1 MRTEKADVVVV
12 GAGVIGG
19 AAAYFLSKAGL
30 KVVVVERDSI
40 GAHASGFA
48 PGILNPLGES
58 PEYMETRLPLSV
70 KSFQMH
76 KELAEQLP
84 VESGIDYHFR
94 QSAMLMLAFTEA
106 EVKEIKARIDRL
118 QRQEFNIRW
127 LDSEA
132 VHLIESRVSD
142 EIEGAAYLED
152 VAEVDSY
159 GYTLAL
165 AQAAEKY
172 GAEIR
177 CGQFTGLKSKGSRV
191 TAIQLASGEIACD
204 YAVLAMGPWAGM
216 ASSSLGISI
225 PIGPQKGE
233 ILRIKAP
240 GSPFTSL
247 LAWNTNYNTTTR
259 HDGLV
264 YHGATHQDAGF
275 NEEPTAEGRDEL
287 LNNLITMVPSL
298 IEAEVVLQTACL
310 RPLST
315 DGLPIIGE
323 VPGWSGVYIAGG
335 HWKKGIL
342 LSPVTGSIIAEL
354 ITKGTAS
361 TRIEPFGLKRFTKS

>member
-1 MRTEKADVVVV
+1 
-12 GAGVIGG
+12 
-19 AAAYFLSKAGL
+19 
-30 KVVVVERDSI
+30 
-40 GAHASGFA
+40 
-48 PGILNPLGES
+48 
-58 PEYMETRLPLSV
+58 
-70 KSFQMH
+70 MH

-84 VESGIDYHFR
+84 AEAGIDYHFR
-94 QSAMLMLAFTEA
+94 QSAMLMLAFTQAEA
-106 EVKEIKARIDRL
+106 KEIKARIDRL
-118 QRQEFNIRW
+118 QRQEFDIRW

-132 VHLIESRVSD
+132 VHLIESKVSD
-142 EIEGAAYLED
+142 EVEGAAYLED

-159 GYTLAL
+159 GYALAL

-177 CGQFTGLKSKGSRV
+177 CGQFTGLKSRGSRV

-204 YAVLAMGPWAGM
+204 YAVLAMGPWTGM

-233 ILRIKAP
+233 TLRIKAP
-240 GSPFTSL
+240 GPPFTSL
-247 LAWNTNYNTTTR
+247 LAWNNNYNTTTR

-264 YHGATHQDAGF
+264 YHGATHKDAGF
-275 NEEPTAEGRDEL
+275 NEEPTTEGRDEL
-287 LNNLITMVPSL
+287 CNNLITMVPSL
-298 IEAEVVLQTACL
+298 TEAEVVLQTACL

-323 VPGWSGVYIAGG
+323 VPGWSGVYIASG
-335 HWKKGIL
+335 HWKKGVL

-354 ITKGTAS
+354 ITKGNTS
-361 TRIEPFGLKRFTKS
+361 TQIELFGLSRFKKVK

>member
-1 MRTEKADVVVV
+1 MKTEKVDVVVV
-12 GAGVIGG
+12 GAGAIGG
-19 AAAYFLSKAGL
+19 SAAYFLSKAGL
-30 KVVVVERDSI
+30 KVIVVERDSI

-70 KSFQMH
+70 KSYQMH
-76 KELAEQLP
+76 KELAERLP
-84 VESGIDYHFR
+84 TEAGIDYHFR
-94 QSAMLMLAFTEA
+94 QSDMLMLAFTQAEA
-106 EVKEIKARIDRL
+106 KELKERVDRL
-118 QRQEFNIRW
+118 RRQEFNIRW
-127 LDSEA
+127 LDRGD

-159 GYTLAL
+159 GYVLAL
-165 AQAAEKY
+165 VQAAEKH

-204 YAVLAMGPWAGM
+204 YAVLAMGPWTGM
-216 ASSSLGISI
+216 ASSSLGISV
-225 PIGPQKGE
+225 PVGPQKGE
-233 ILRIKAP
+233 TVRIKTP
-240 GSPFTSL
+240 GPPFANL
-247 LAWNTNYNTTTR
+247 LAWNNNYNTTTR

-264 YHGATHQDAGF
+264 YHGATHKDAGF
-275 NEEPTAEGRDEL
+275 NEEPTTEGRDEL

-298 IEAEVVLQTACL
+298 TEAEVVLQTACL
-310 RPLST
+310 RPLSA

-323 VPGWSGVYIAGG
+323 VPGWSGVYIASG
-335 HWKKGIL
+335 HWKKGIQ
-342 LSPVTGSIIAEL
+342 LSPVTGSVIAEL
-354 ITKGTAS
+354 ITKGNTS
-361 TRIEPFGLKRFTKS
+361 TQIELFGLSRFMKS

>member
-1 MRTEKADVVVV
+1 MKTEKADVVVV

-30 KVVVVERDSI
+30 KVIVVERDSI

-76 KELAEQLP
+76 KELAGQLP
-84 VESGIDYHFR
+84 AESGIDYHFR
-94 QSAMLMLAFTEA
+94 KSTMLILAFTQAEA
-106 EVKEIKARIDRL
+106 KELKERIDQLR
-118 QRQEFNIRW
+118 RQEFNIRW
-127 LDSEA
+127 LDSRA

-159 GYTLAL
+159 GYSLAL
-165 AQAAEKY
+165 VQAAEKY

-177 CGQFTGLKSKGSRV
+177 YGQFTGLKSRGNRV
-191 TAIQLASGEIACD
+191 TAVQLASGEITCD
-204 YAVLAMGPWAGM
+204 FAVLAMGPWTGT
-216 ASSSLGISI
+216 ASSTLGISI
-225 PIGPQKGE
+225 PVGPQKGE
-233 ILRIKAP
+233 TLRIKAP
-240 GSPFTSL
+240 GPPFTGL
-247 LAWNTNYNTTTR
+247 LAWNNNYNTTTR

-264 YHGATHQDAGF
+264 YHGATHKDAGF
-275 NEEPTAEGRDEL
+275 NEETTAEGRDEL

-298 IEAEVVLQTACL
+298 TEAEVVLQTACL

-323 VPGWSGVYIAGG
+323 VPGWSGVYIASG

-342 LSPVTGSIIAEL
+342 LSPITGSVIAEL
-354 ITKGTAS
+354 ITKGNTS
-361 TRIEPFGLKRFTKS
+361 TQIEPFGLSRFTVG

>member
-1 MRTEKADVVVV
+1 MKTEKADVVVV

-30 KVVVVERDSI
+30 KVVVVEQDSI

-84 VESGIDYHFR
+84 AEAGIDYHFH
-94 QSAMLMLAFTEA
+94 QSAMLMLAFTQA
-106 EVKEIKARIDRL
+106 EVKELRERVDRL

-127 LDSEA
+127 LGSEA

-152 VAEVDSY
+152 VAEIDSY
-159 GYTLAL
+159 GYALAL

-177 CGQFTGLKSKGSRV
+177 YGQFTGLKSRGSRV
-191 TAIQLASGEIACD
+191 TAVQLASGEIACD
-204 YAVLAMGPWAGM
+204 FAVLAMGPWTGT

-225 PIGPQKGE
+225 PVGPQKGE
-233 ILRIKAP
+233 TLRIA
-240 GSPFTSL
+240 
-247 LAWNTNYNTTTR
+247 
-259 HDGLV
+259 V
-264 YHGATHQDAGF
+264 YRSD
-275 NEEPTAEGRDEL
+275 
-287 LNNLITMVPSL
+287 
-298 IEAEVVLQTACL
+298 CL
-310 RPLST
+310 
-315 DGLPIIGE
+315 E
-323 VPGWSGVYIAGG
+323 
-335 HWKKGIL
+335 
-342 LSPVTGSIIAEL
+342 
-354 ITKGTAS
+354 
-361 TRIEPFGLKRFTKS
+361 

>member
-1 MRTEKADVVVV
+1 MKTKKADVVVV

-30 KVVVVERDSI
+30 KVIVVERDSI

-58 PEYMETRLPLSV
+58 PEYMETRLPLSI

-76 KELAEQLP
+76 KELAGQLP
-84 VESGIDYHFR
+84 AESGIDYHFR
-94 QSAMLMLAFTEA
+94 KSTMLMLAFTQAEA
-106 EVKEIKARIDRL
+106 KELKGRIDRL

-127 LDSEA
+127 LDSGA
-132 VHLIESRVSD
+132 VHLIESRISD

-159 GYTLAL
+159 GYSLAL

-177 CGQFTGLKSKGSRV
+177 YGQFTGLKSRGNRV
-191 TAIQLASGEIACD
+191 TAVPLASGEITCD
-204 YAVLAMGPWAGM
+204 FAVMAMGPWTGM
-216 ASSSLGISI
+216 ASTSLGISI
-225 PIGPQKGE
+225 PVGPQKGE
-233 ILRIKAP
+233 TLRIKAP
-240 GSPFTSL
+240 GPPFTGL
-247 LAWNTNYNTTTR
+247 LAWNNNYNTTTR

-264 YHGATHQDAGF
+264 YHGATHTDAGF
-275 NEEPTAEGRDEL
+275 NEETTAEGRDEL

-298 IEAEVVLQTACL
+298 TEAEVVLQTACL

-323 VPGWSGVYIAGG
+323 VPGWNGVYIASG

-342 LSPVTGSIIAEL
+342 LSPITGSVIAEL
-354 ITKGTAS
+354 ITKGNTS
-361 TRIEPFGLKRFTKS
+361 TQIDPFGLSRFTVG